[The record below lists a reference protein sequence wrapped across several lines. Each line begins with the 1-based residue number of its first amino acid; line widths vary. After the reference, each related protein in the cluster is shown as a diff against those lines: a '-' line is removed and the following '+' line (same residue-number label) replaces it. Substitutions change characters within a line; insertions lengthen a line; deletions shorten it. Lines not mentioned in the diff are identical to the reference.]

1 MSEWTVCNAYTASKE
16 FAYTGKK
23 AVQRKGMC
31 ESGSRSRTSCGDD
44 ADGTTYES
52 RRNSKR
58 LEGRT
63 QFIWSEPAPEW
74 GHTAMN
80 AAKLN
85 SLSTRV
91 RGGRTLY
98 NANPIP
104 SEQT

>member
-1 MSEWTVCNAYTASKE
+1 MSEWTVCKAYTASKE
-16 FAYTGKK
+16 FAYTGKT
-23 AVQRKGMC
+23 VQRKGMC
-31 ESGSRSRTSCGDD
+31 ESGSGSRTSCGDD

-58 LEGRT
+58 LQGIT
-63 QFIWSEPAPEW
+63 LFMWSGPAPEW

-91 RGGRTLY
+91 RRGRTLY
-98 NANPIP
+98 DANPIP